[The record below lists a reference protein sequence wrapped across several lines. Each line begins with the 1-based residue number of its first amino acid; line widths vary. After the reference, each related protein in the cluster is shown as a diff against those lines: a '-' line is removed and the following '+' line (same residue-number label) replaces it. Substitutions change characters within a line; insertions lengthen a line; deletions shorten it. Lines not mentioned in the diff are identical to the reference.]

1 MMTFAHPELIRVFI
15 IDDHPTVVWG
25 LERLIESGQSRM
37 RVAGKASSVK
47 EALALLDDTPVDV
60 IVLDIDLGGEDGA
73 QAIPEL
79 IRLSGARILVLT
91 GMRDRSIHE
100 AAIRSGALGL
110 LGKDADPAD
119 ILLAID
125 KVARGEL
132 SVDRIISE
140 RMLASFAHAA
150 ASPCSAEEER
160 MASLTTREHAIVRA
174 LMRAPERPLRDIA
187 SSLSISERTLRNHL
201 SAVYE
206 KLGVSGR
213 LELYVFASRL
223 TPKQLEP

>member
-1 MMTFAHPELIRVFI
+1 MTFAHPELIRVFI

-37 RVAGKASSVK
+37 RVVGKASSVTQ
-47 EALALLDDTPVDV
+47 ALSLLDDAAVDV
-60 IVLDIDLGGEDGA
+60 IVLDIDLGKEDGA

-79 IRLSGARILVLT
+79 IRHSGARILVLT
-91 GMRDRSIHE
+91 GVRDTAVHE
-100 AAIRSGALGL
+100 TAIRSGALGL
-110 LGKDADPAD
+110 VGKDADPEN

-140 RMLASFAHAA
+140 RMLASFAHTP
-150 ASPCSAEEER
+150 ASPCSPEEER
-160 MASLTTREHAIVRA
+160 MASLTAREHAIVQA

-213 LELYVFASRL
+213 LELYVFVSRL
-223 TPKQLEP
+223 SPEKSA